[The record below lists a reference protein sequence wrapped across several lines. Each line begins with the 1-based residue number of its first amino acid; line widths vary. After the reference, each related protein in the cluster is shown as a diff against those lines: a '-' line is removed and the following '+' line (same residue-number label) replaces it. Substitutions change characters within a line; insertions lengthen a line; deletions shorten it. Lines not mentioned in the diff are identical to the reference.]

1 MIRFSQHFMR
11 NFLVSITLVCFGLLL
26 FCNYIPA
33 EDRFTKHVSITA
45 NKQPLSLVLNQ
56 ISQATGYTF
65 KYDQN
70 WSDLSVTVNAKNL
83 PIEKVLRKILAN
95 QSSAIEYQQN
105 GRVIINIYENSDSSP
120 TYVQAPIERSEIEN
134 AYIMPRPS
142 DAEEESDKSE
152 SAEDSDTTEV
162 ELSEE
167 SDGIQQADEEE
178 EKPASENKQE
188 NQENT
193 ESDQQETETDNSE
206 ESSQDTAGNLN
217 SEDE

>member
-1 MIRFSQHFMR
+1 MC

-26 FCNYIPA
+26 FCNYILA

-65 KYDQN
+65 IYDQD

-95 QSSAIEYQQN
+95 HNSAIQYQEN
-105 GRVIINIYENSDSSP
+105 GHIIINIYENSDSGR
-120 TYVQAPIERSEIEN
+120 TYVQTPMETSQIDN
-134 AYIMPRPS
+134 VYLTPRAI
-142 DAEEESDKSE
+142 DTEEESDTSE
-152 SAEDSDTTEV
+152 SAEDIEGAEV
-162 ELSEE
+162 ESPIE
-167 SDGIQQADEEE
+167 SDETQQADAEEE
-178 EKPASENKQE
+178 EKPAPEDKLENHE
-188 NQENT
+188 NI
-193 ESDQQETETDNSE
+193 ESDQQEETDNSE
-206 ESSQDTAGNLN
+206 ESSADTAANLN

>member
-1 MIRFSQHFMR
+1 MIRRLHSYLRYFSKYA
-11 NFLVSITLVCFGLLL
+11 TLPLLGLLF
-26 FCNYIPA
+26 FCGIVIA
-33 EDRFTKHVSITA
+33 EDRFARPVSIIA
-45 NKQPLSLVLNQ
+45 KQQSLSLVLNQ

-65 KYDQN
+65 IYDQD
-70 WSDLSVTVNAKNL
+70 WSDLSVTVHAKNL

-167 SDGIQQADEEE
+167 SDETQQADEEE

>member
-1 MIRFSQHFMR
+1 MIRRLHSYSRYFS
-11 NFLVSITLVCFGLLL
+11 IYATLPLLGLLF
-26 FCNYIPA
+26 FCGIVIA
-33 EDRFTKHVSITA
+33 EDRFARPVSIIA
-45 NKQPLSLVLNQ
+45 KQQSLSLVLNQ

-65 KYDQN
+65 IYDQD

-134 AYIMPRPS
+134 VYIMPRPS

-167 SDGIQQADEEE
+167 SDETQQADEEE
-178 EKPASENKQE
+178 EKPAPENEQE

-193 ESDQQETETDNSE
+193 ESDQQKNETDSSE
-206 ESSQDTAGNLN
+206 ESSQDTADNLN

>member
-1 MIRFSQHFMR
+1 MIRRLHSYLRSFS
-11 NFLVSITLVCFGLLL
+11 IYATLPLLGLLF
-26 FCNYIPA
+26 FCGIVIA
-33 EDRFTKHVSITA
+33 EDRFARPVSIIA
-45 NKQPLSLVLNQ
+45 KQQSLSLVLNQ

-65 KYDQN
+65 IYDQD

-167 SDGIQQADEEE
+167 SDETQQADEEE
-178 EKPASENKQE
+178 EKPAPENEQE

-193 ESDQQETETDNSE
+193 ESDQQKNETDSSE
-206 ESSQDTAGNLN
+206 ESSQDTADNLN